1 MINVPVLL
9 KSQDLLPIMKSSLA
23 VNPDFFSIIAKNN
36 LSILMGVT
44 HFMKKRPVIFI
55 PFAVLVSALLLGGL
69 FLGIVWLQFSSPTIL
84 GSTAIGEDDVTRSVN
99 WLTDYA
105 SQLNNWKVP
114 PSRRIL
120 DVTVTQT
127 EDLGNG
133 CVQLDFSFTTLITH
147 ARFDDNFSQC
157 VNTQD
162 GHSFTGSLVLR
173 WEDETIVEVMRP
185 AAWQIAYSPEIQ
197 AEREQPQTQHYT
209 AETYNGKPYLV
220 ENEVLYV
227 TYNNGASYVEVPDGY
242 DLVCRRS
249 GGSNQEVLT
258 CNQYIINSELTAF
271 LIYNEDHFLA
281 YLYYSKDEGQTWSR
295 QEIGSGYQANSF
307 LSLTDTGV
315 YATFA
320 VDRAA
325 GSDYYGTY
333 FSSDLIHWSS
343 IPLSSST
350 RNFSCVFWT
359 AADVGYYSGG
369 TVESV
374 SGETSICHY
383 VTFDKGE
390 SYQVINYTPVWSF
403 VEQAGGVDPFDTLD
417 EMYESDG
424 VCYMV
429 LGQGD
434 DGDLTIDGEQIKL
447 RYRSTD
453 GINFEFDAQI
463 SDSNE
468 AVG

>member
-1 MINVPVLL
+1 
-9 KSQDLLPIMKSSLA
+9 
-23 VNPDFFSIIAKNN
+23 
-36 LSILMGVT
+36 
-44 HFMKKRPVIFI
+44 MKKRPIILI
-55 PFAVLVSALLLGGL
+55 PFAVLIAALLLGGL
-69 FLGIVWLQFSSPTIL
+69 LLGVVWLRFSPPAIL
-84 GSTAIGEDDVTRSVN
+84 GSTAAGEDDITRSEN
-99 WLTDYA
+99 WLTDYI
-105 SQLNNWKVP
+105 SQLDSWKVP
-114 PSRRIL
+114 LSRRIL

-127 EDLGNG
+127 EDLGDG
-133 CVQLDFSFTTLITH
+133 CVQLDFSFTTLISH
-147 ARFDDNFSQC
+147 ARFDDTFGQC
-157 VNTQD
+157 VNTQE
-162 GHSFTGSLVLR
+162 GRSFTGSLVLR
-173 WEDETIVEVMRP
+173 WENEAIAEVMRP

-197 AEREQPQTQHYT
+197 AEREQPETQHY
-209 AETYNGKPYLV
+209 ASQTYDGKPYLV
-220 ENEVLYV
+220 ENETLYV
-227 TYNNGASYVEVPDGY
+227 TYNSGESYVEVPNGY
-242 DLVCRRS
+242 NYVCRRS
-249 GGSNQEVLT
+249 SGGNQEVLT
-258 CNQYIINSELTAF
+258 CNQYIITSELTAF
-271 LIYNEDHFLA
+271 LTYDEDRFLA

-320 VDRAA
+320 MDRAA

-333 FSSDLIHWSS
+333 FSSDLINWSS

-374 SGETSICHY
+374 SGEKSICHH
-383 VTFDKGE
+383 VTFDKGA
-390 SYQVINYTPVWSF
+390 SYQKINYTPVWSF
-403 VEQAGGVDPFDTLD
+403 VEQAGGTDPFDTLD

-429 LGQGD
+429 LSQGD
-434 DGDLTIDGEQIKL
+434 DGDLTIDGKQIKL

-468 AVG
+468 AAG